1 LAENIEQLM
10 TFSILSESSAILR
23 LLVVIFTLPVEI
35 AEKFLEHA
43 TIVSFQIL
51 SDSSVP
57 SHPNIWRHKGRVTD
71 NVVK

>member
-1 LAENIEQLM
+1 M
-10 TFSILSESSAILR
+10 TFRVLSESSAILR
-23 LLVVIFTLPVEI
+23 FLVVKFTRPGQI

-51 SDSSVP
+51 SDSSFP
-57 SHPNIWRHKGRVTD
+57 SHPNIGRHKGRVTD